1 MKRIYYLLA
10 SCLILFV
17 GCEGRI
23 GHREVDTTEHLYF
36 CNTLDESVIL
46 ELFKDGEVFKY
57 ELNTNDTIY
66 WHTVYSGYC
75 STHTRSIHF
84 PPETDYW
91 FYVGGYDSASVS
103 YDSQLYTFGNVAYR
117 SSIPYDSLTHDSI
130 WNEMIYRDSIYTEEM
145 FRENK
150 PTLTLVWYVPE
161 KQSITVKKSNS
172 EFVENSYHVFDEKYF
187 QRLESEIKKLFVLG
201 EIDCED
207 VK

>member
-1 MKRIYYLLA
+1 MKKIYCLLIL
-10 SCLILFV
+10 SLILFV
-17 GCEGRI
+17 GCDSI
-23 GHREVDTTEHLYF
+23 GHRNVDTTEYLYL
-36 CNTLDESVIL
+36 CNTLDKSVIL

-66 WHTVYSGYC
+66 WHTINSGYC
-75 STHTRSIHF
+75 SAHTRSIHF

-91 FYVGGYDSASVS
+91 LYVDGYDSASVS

-130 WNEMIYRDSIYTEEM
+130 LNEMIYRDSIYTEEM

-150 PTLTLVWYVPE
+150 PTLTLDWYVPE

-187 QRLESEIKKLFVLG
+187 QRLESKIKKLFVLG